1 MRTILKTAAALLV
14 GLGALGVSTAFADD
28 DGDRDRSYRE
38 RDHRDGDRDYRD
50 HDRRDGDHQSDDRR
64 AERRY
69 EGRRDHDRRDNDQR
83 YGDRDYRDHDRRDGD
98 HQSDDRRAERRYEGR
113 RDHDRR
119 DNDQRY
125 GDRRSGDYRYDGG
138 NYRGGRPARCTIDHD
153 HRYHNRDY
161 YTYYPK
167 DRYYRA
173 DPSFS
178 IYLSL
183 GDRGYYDRSGSYYDR
198 PYYDSRGYRDH
209 GRVVKRDVYRLR
221 GFQADAV
228 LVEEVFYGRGG
239 SDLVCTVTAR
249 GPDARYVPYGQLRRI
264 AARECSHRADI
275 RVYA

>member
-1 MRTILKTAAALLV
+1 MRIILKTAAALLV

-28 DGDRDRSYRE
+28 GGDRDRSYRE

-50 HDRRDGDHQSDDRR
+50 H
-64 AERRY
+64 A
-69 EGRRDHDRRDNDQR
+69 
-83 YGDRDYRDHDRRDGD
+83 RRDGD

-125 GDRRSGDYRYDGG
+125 GDRRSGDHRYDDRRYGDHRYDGG
-138 NYRGGRPARCTIDHD
+138 SYRGGRPARCAIDHD

-167 DRYYRA
+167 DRYYRE

-183 GDRGYYDRSGSYYDR
+183 GDRGYYDRGGSYYDR

-221 GFQADAV
+221 GFRADAV

-249 GPDARYVPYGQLRRI
+249 GPDARFVPYGQLRRI
-264 AARECSHRADI
+264 AARECSRRADI
-275 RVYA
+275 RIYA